1 MEKELS
7 ETFFYNPTD
16 FDNQGRR
23 LSDGRSL
30 REVIKDFE
38 WAFHYLHTTEY
49 ATNLYANSRTMTML
63 AKSCD
68 AAPFLLY
75 GMELTQGCSFDA
87 GEDPRI
93 NHEMDMHSER
103 IYVYGIDSAFM
114 TKYDENGYPVMEEES
129 GIYPLTLL
137 IDDNMNNGSVRL
149 AVPTSDDTEDSEP
162 IIIDSPQYIHVI

>member
-1 MEKELS
+1 
-7 ETFFYNPTD
+7 
-16 FDNQGRR
+16 
-23 LSDGRSL
+23 
-30 REVIKDFE
+30 
-38 WAFHYLHTTEY
+38 
-49 ATNLYANSRTMTML
+49 MT
-63 AKSCD
+63 
-68 AAPFLLY
+68 
-75 GMELTQGCSFDA
+75 QVCSFDA